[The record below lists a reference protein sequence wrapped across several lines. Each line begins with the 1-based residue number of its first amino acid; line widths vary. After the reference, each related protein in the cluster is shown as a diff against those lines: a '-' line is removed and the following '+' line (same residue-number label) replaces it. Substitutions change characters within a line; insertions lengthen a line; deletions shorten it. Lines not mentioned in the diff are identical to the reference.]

1 MLLSMPGPSSSAN
14 GASVDTT
21 GSPTYR
27 PDVSSETWTNAVSPS
42 SRMISPINFSLPT
55 RTMSYIRAPANPR
68 AITAGPE
75 IRVMTPLV
83 PAMPHPLPSLRLA
96 SHQLSELHG
105 ESDVLLHQAGD
116 VGLAALEM
124 GAGRR
129 QRHDDRE
136 VAPPQEPDPG
146 LIRAFQQIL
155 VDHQQPVSG
164 RGVITD
170 QPQRLLGPRRLADFH
185 A

>member
-1 MLLSMPGPSSSAN
+1 
-14 GASVDTT
+14 
-21 GSPTYR
+21 
-27 PDVSSETWTNAVSPS
+27 
-42 SRMISPINFSLPT
+42 MISPINFSLPT

-96 SHQLSELHG
+96 SRQLSQLHG
-105 ESDVLLHQAGD
+105 ESDVLLHQPGD

-124 GAGRR
+124 GAGLR

-136 VAPPQEPDPG
+136 IAPPQEPRPG

-155 VDHQQPVSG
+155 VDHQQPVPG

-170 QPQRLLGPRRLADFH
+170 QPQRLLGRRRLANFH
-185 A
+185 AGEAKPGGGLAVGDDRDLIQRRSPAAPRPRRSPTASRAR

>member
-1 MLLSMPGPSSSAN
+1 
-14 GASVDTT
+14 
-21 GSPTYR
+21 
-27 PDVSSETWTNAVSPS
+27 
-42 SRMISPINFSLPT
+42 MISPINFSLPT
-55 RTMSYIRAPANPR
+55 RTMSYIRAPASPR

-83 PAMPHPLPSLRLA
+83 PAMPHPLPSLWLVPP
-96 SHQLSELHG
+96 LSQLHG
-105 ESDVLLHQAGD
+105 EPDVLLYQPGD
-116 VGLAALEM
+116 VGLTALEM

-136 VAPPQEPDPG
+136 IAPPQEPRPG

-155 VDHQQPVSG
+155 VDDQQPVSG

-170 QPQRLLGPRRLADFH
+170 QPKRLLGRRRLANFH
-185 A
+185 AGQAKPGGGLGVGDDRDLIQRRSPAGPRHRRGPAASRGR